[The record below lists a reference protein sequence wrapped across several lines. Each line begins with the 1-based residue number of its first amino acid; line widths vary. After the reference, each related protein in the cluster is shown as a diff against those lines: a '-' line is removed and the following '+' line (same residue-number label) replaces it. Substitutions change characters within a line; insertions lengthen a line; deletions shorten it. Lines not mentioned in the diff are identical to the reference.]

1 MKINKAIVLDI
12 EKKTKCPILEMFYT
26 EEDNHWYVCFE
37 EYIIINGEQQIV
49 HLDEVMNELK
59 KYDNIEYFTN
69 EVYYDDTREDTYFEQ
84 ITFQWEDNMIKH
96 IDEINFSDAL
106 DNSDLIRLS
115 NFIELEFGNHGQ
127 FEFNN
132 TEGVME
138 IITDFEMDTREI
150 VDLLYNNNDI
160 KNNDEFLF
168 YDCGN
173 RYLSSENRKWV
184 FDFVMQSINADLCNG
199 EFKEIVEDCLG
210 YQITY

>member
-1 MKINKAIVLDI
+1 MKINKEIVLDI
-12 EKKTKCPILEMFYT
+12 EKKTKCPILEIFYT
-26 EEDNHWYVCFE
+26 KDDNHWYVCFE
-37 EYIIINGEQQIV
+37 EYIIINGESQIV

-59 KYDNIEYFTN
+59 KYDNIKYFTN
-69 EVYYDDTREDTYFEQ
+69 EVYYDDTKENTYFEQ

-115 NFIELEFGNHGQ
+115 NSIELEFGNHGQ

-132 TEGVME
+132 TEGVIE
-138 IITDFEMDTREI
+138 IITDFEMDTKEI

-168 YDCGN
+168 YAKYKC
-173 RYLSSENRKWV
+173 R
-184 FDFVMQSINADLCNG
+184 FMQ
-199 EFKEIVEDCLG
+199 
-210 YQITY
+210 